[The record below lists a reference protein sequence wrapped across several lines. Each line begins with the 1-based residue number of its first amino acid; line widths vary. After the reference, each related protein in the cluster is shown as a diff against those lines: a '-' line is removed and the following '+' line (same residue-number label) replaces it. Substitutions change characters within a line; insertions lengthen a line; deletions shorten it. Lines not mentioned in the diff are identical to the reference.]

1 MNLCSND
8 SKEFSPTEIFVCLL
22 FVVTY
27 VTIILIMLP
36 KSHLHVLIKKSQQIK
51 GNLKEVFWSKKQTL
65 IPNIHI
71 LCYTHNTCKKV

>member
-51 GNLKEVFWSKKQTL
+51 GNLKEVF
-65 IPNIHI
+65 
-71 LCYTHNTCKKV
+71 